1 MSNEYNNNDRKLL
14 DELRSILTEWN
25 NDVSKSQQHLQQQI
39 DMLKQQLAQQEQ
51 LIASLRPK
59 SDQPTAG
66 KNKSTSSN
74 KNQKNPDQPT
84 TGKNKSTSSNKN
96 QTKPNQQSK
105 QLHGGQPQNASNEN
119 SNSPGESEMFANKK
133 LEFAFN
139 DSKYKSNNLE
149 EWSSEKKLWVVLL
162 DIFLRCPDD
171 KITKFKEQ
179 KSTLQLEVKR
189 YGITD
194 DHWNRHINNLKKL
207 FDANQS
213 TTQVNFLGPIF
224 NNGEYLSYIQ
234 SQGKYKQNGLIE
246 DISSTQ

>member
-171 KITKFKEQ
+171 KITKFQEQ
-179 KSTLQLEVKR
+179 KSILQLEVKR

-194 DHWNRHINNLKKL
+194 DHWKNHINNLKKL
-207 FDANQS
+207 FNNNQS

-224 NNGEYLSYIQ
+224 NNDEYLSYIQ